1 MNIDIYVTPFLAHAK
16 RAWEDILG
24 LNFFPLGT
32 LKTTGQ
38 GTTEDVTII
47 TPIRGSLNG
56 EVFYG
61 FNTETAKSVA
71 SLMLSREVDEL
82 DEEAF
87 SVLEKLASVISGN
100 AVAMLSMGGYECRTD
115 PPQIVQSKDSQDFP
129 GATTQIQASFNS
141 GVGILHMKFSLVES
155 QDNMR
160 ELAELQHTYRR

>member
-38 GTTEDVTII
+38 GTTEDITII

-71 SLMLSREVDEL
+71 SLLVSREVDEL
-82 DEEAF
+82 DDEAF
-87 SVLEKLASVISGN
+87 SALGKLASIISGN
-100 AVAMLSMGGYECRTD
+100 AVAMLSKGGYECRID
-115 PPQIVQSKDSQDFP
+115 APQIVQSKDSQAFP
-129 GATTQIQASFNS
+129 RATTQIQASFNS
-141 GVGILHMKFSLVES
+141 GVGTLHMKFSLVES
-155 QDNMR
+155 QDNMQ